1 MDIRSWH
8 KSISGDIFVHKAW
21 NIEQTELVTHCF
33 TTRHGGVSASSRNSL
48 NMALHVGDDPASVL
62 ENRRRLSASLNIDP
76 SAIVCAEQV
85 HGSEVAV
92 VKAED
97 TGSGAVTFEDS
108 IPNTDAL
115 ITNVPGTTLSLFFAD
130 CVPVFILDPARKAIG
145 LAHAGWKGTALS
157 IALKTVEA
165 MQREFGTDP
174 SGCLAAIGPS
184 IGRCCYDVS
193 TDAAEAVFTAAGDD
207 RIIARACQDKMRLDL
222 KLANWFILR
231 KSGIPEANIAV
242 SELCTACEAEDFFSY
257 RRDGPTGRMAAI
269 MALRDH

>member
-1 MDIRSWH
+1 
-8 KSISGDIFVHKAW
+8 
-21 NIEQTELVTHCF
+21 
-33 TTRHGGVSASSRNSL
+33 
-48 NMALHVGDDPASVL
+48 MALHVGDDAASVL
-62 ENRRRLSASLNIDP
+62 ENRRRLCSSLKLDP
-76 SAIVCAEQV
+76 AAIVCAEQV
-85 HGSEVAV
+85 HRSEVAV

-97 TGSGAVTFEDS
+97 ASRGATKFEDS

-115 ITNVPGTTLSLFFAD
+115 ITNAPGPVLSLFFAD
-130 CVPVFILDPARKAIG
+130 CVPVFILDPIRKAIG

-165 MQREFGTDP
+165 MQQEFGTNP
-174 SGCLAAIGPS
+174 SECLAAIGPS

-193 TDAAEAVFTAAGDD
+193 PDVAEAVFTAAGDD

-257 RRDGPTGRMAAI
+257 RRDGSTGRMAAV